1 MFLNLSIFVLAFHL
15 SELFDQRNVKVS
27 LRLSVICIDALIQ
40 YILCSALGI
49 TTVLV
54 DRDHVN
60 FSDKNVA
67 GILVQYPD
75 TTGSVYD
82 LKSISD
88 MAHANGVS

>member
-1 MFLNLSIFVLAFHL
+1 MAF
-15 SELFDQRNVKVS
+15 
-27 LRLSVICIDALIQ
+27 IYALTK
-40 YILCSALGI
+40 YISCSALGI

-54 DRDHVN
+54 DRDHVD
-60 FSDKNVA
+60 FSDRNIA